1 MKPDGVCVQTAKI
14 KIGERVVVEKQGIK
28 TNEVDEWVKYNKLT
42 RSYEVA

>member
-14 KIGERVVVEKQGIK
+14 ENGERMVAENQGIK
-28 TNEVDEWVKYNKLT
+28 TTQLDEWVKYKKLT

>member
-14 KIGERVVVEKQGIK
+14 ENGEKTVAENQGIK
-28 TNEVDEWVKYNKLT
+28 TTQLDEWVKYNKLT